1 MIESAST
8 LVAKEVTAEVIT
20 SALLNPTGVMNQRSL
35 LLQLA
40 AQHVNI
46 N

>member
-1 MIESAST
+1 MTELDST

-20 SALLNPTGVMNQRSL
+20 SAPLNLTGVVNQSPL
-35 LLQLA
+35 PLQLA
-40 AQHVNI
+40 AQHVSI

>member
-1 MIESAST
+1 MIELDSA
-8 LVAKEVTAEVIT
+8 LVAKKVTAEVIT
-20 SALLNPTGVMNQRSL
+20 SALLNLTGVTNQRPL
-35 LLQLA
+35 LMQLT